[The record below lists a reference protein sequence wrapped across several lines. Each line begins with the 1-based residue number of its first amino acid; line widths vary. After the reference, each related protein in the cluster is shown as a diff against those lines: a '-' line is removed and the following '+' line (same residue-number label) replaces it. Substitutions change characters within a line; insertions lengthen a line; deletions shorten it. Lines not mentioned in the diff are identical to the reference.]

1 MITFFTQYI
10 DPQGV
15 RRRDLLQATDLAQ
28 AQVAI
33 RAKASL
39 VLTLEQ
45 AGPWRL
51 AIEKIRLRVSG
62 RRIGPVGVQRFAH
75 RLGAYLKA
83 GIPIQEALRLLGEA
97 DSGLAPLASTLR
109 ERLAAGETLDE
120 AMRVSGFGF
129 PPAFMASVRAAA
141 EAGQLPQ
148 VLASEAQRLAAL
160 QEIRRDLVSSL
171 VYPAALVVMCVGV
184 VFFMLAF
191 IVPQVRASLP
201 DEAMERLGG
210 VPSVIFAL
218 SDGLAETSAGLLFCV
233 LFLAAGCAFYGY
245 QKTGAW
251 RSRVVLALPMLGPA
265 LRALMAADFCRS
277 FGTMLQASVRAER
290 AWQLSTVSVSNAHV
304 RRALE
309 QAGEKLVQGMS
320 LSVILLEAAVFPSD
334 VAAVFAL
341 GERTGTLP
349 ALLLEASEFQ
359 AGEALARL
367 RKLSSMAAPVII
379 LLAGLIVGV
388 FAVAMMTTILSVNQV
403 YGG

>member
-1 MITFFTQYI
+1 MITFFAQYM
-10 DPQGV
+10 DAQGV
-15 RRRDLLQATDLAQ
+15 RQRDLVQAPDLAGAQ
-28 AQVAI
+28 AAL
-33 RAKASL
+33 RGRASL
-39 VLTLEQ
+39 VLALAP
-45 AGPWRL
+45 AGPLRL
-51 AIEKIRLRVSG
+51 ALETVRRRLGG
-62 RRIGPVGVQRFAH
+62 RRMGAVGVQRFAH

-97 DSGLAPLASTLR
+97 DAALAPVAALLREKLAS
-109 ERLAAGETLDE
+109 GDTLDE
-120 AMRVSGFGF
+120 AMRHSGFGF
-129 PPAFMASVRAAA
+129 PAAFVASVRAGA

-160 QEIRRDLVSSL
+160 QDIRRDLVSSL
-171 VYPAALVVMCVGV
+171 VYPAALVLMCVGV
-184 VFFMLAF
+184 VVFMLAF

-201 DEAMERLGG
+201 DDAMARLGG
-210 VPSVIFAL
+210 VPWAIFAL
-218 SDGLAETSAGLLFCV
+218 SEALINTSTTTLVLASGLV
-233 LFLAAGCAFYGY
+233 LAMALYGY
-245 QKTGAW
+245 RRSADW
-251 RSRVVLALPMLGPA
+251 RARTLLRLPLLGPA
-265 LRALMAADFCRS
+265 LKALVAADFCRA
-277 FGTMLQASVRAER
+277 FGTMLHASVRAER
-290 AWQLSTVSVSNAHV
+290 AWQLATVAAANSHV

-309 QAGEKLVQGMS
+309 QAGEKLVQGLP
-320 LSVILLEAAVFPSD
+320 LSAVVAQAAVFPGD

-349 ALLLEASEFQ
+349 ALLMEAAAFQ